1 MSPPVALAKRWKKIK
16 KRCSFSSSDR
26 LVRSKSFTEQDVP
39 RETEEA
45 GRRRVEEHEEK
56 VMGAEKYLTVGAR
69 DVTRFQGIR
78 DRIAQ
83 WNSDL
88 KLRRR
93 STDNLSS
100 LHISEPQPHHGGND
114 DSGMF
119 VVASPGTGGGHCRV
133 KSAVVISNTSMVRG
147 VARGVTP
154 PSSPPSPASDDY
166 SDQSQRNDSYTSQH
180 SLYQDQDSG
189 YDGFC
194 PEKSLYST
202 GSSDTSSVM
211 SGASSGQETPS
222 GVMSYTHTGDI
233 YARTRPRPRPSPIYE
248 KHGDYTVSG
257 QYGPLAARGRATIAQ
272 ATVVNLVKSPP
283 PPDVPP
289 PLPPRPLTRDPASG
303 DIMTSTPQLPP
314 MAAKPRSRV
323 IMSGAISLPRR
334 RDQFKEAARRRGS
347 YHDTF
352 KEQLS
357 ASDKSQEQQ
366 SSELFIEPEEKAS
379 SQSPS
384 SKFCTMPRQR
394 KSQSY
399 SIKNVTFEKGP
410 GKKSLGFTVVG
421 GKDSPKGS
429 IGIYVKSIFP
439 NGQALGML
447 KEGDEIF
454 SVNGRSVA
462 GLTHSEAI
470 GIFKETKVGP
480 IQVTI
485 GRRET
490 NKKVLQMDDDRA

>member
-1 MSPPVALAKRWKKIK
+1 M
-16 KRCSFSSSDR
+16 
-26 LVRSKSFTEQDVP
+26 
-39 RETEEA
+39 
-45 GRRRVEEHEEK
+45 EEHEEK

-100 LHISEPQPHHGGND
+100 LHISEPRDPHHGGHD

-147 VARGVTP
+147 VTRGGTP

-166 SDQSQRNDSYTSQH
+166 SEQSQRNDSYTSQH

-248 KHGDYTVSG
+248 KHGDYTVNG
-257 QYGPLAARGRATIAQ
+257 QYGTLAARGRATIAQ

-289 PLPPRPLTRDPASG
+289 PLPPRPLTTRDPPSG
-303 DIMTSTPQLPP
+303 DMMSSTPHLPP

-352 KEQLS
+352 KEKLS